1 LEPTDFVLYKL
12 GDDSLGRL
20 ALGSQTLRKKL
31 GTRRYRRVSLR
42 LDHALWKKQFD
53 DVGKYS
59 AQIAAVASSSDTLA
73 ILTSAAQAYKEGK
86 EENWTK
92 SSSEIAGS
100 GIVRAAE
107 ISKVKLTPQRKDLV
121 KTALSEAVERVKS
134 KHPS

>member
-1 LEPTDFVLYKL
+1 M
-12 GDDSLGRL
+12 
-20 ALGSQTLRKKL
+20 GSQTLQKKL

-53 DVGKYS
+53 EAGKYS

-86 EENWTK
+86 DKNWTK

-107 ISKVKLTPQRKDLV
+107 ISKVKLTPQRKDIV
-121 KTALSEAVERVKS
+121 KAALSEAVERAKS